1 MILIDLIFRKK
12 ILRNVQ
18 EQLDHFEIYLVNYVS
33 SVQFQHAKVV
43 YLDKVNYF
51 VNGNLL
57 YLVCNY
63 LFLPFQNYRH
73 HLEHESKQ
81 SEKNDIQPA
90 TTNGSVNEEN
100 SKT

>member
-1 MILIDLIFRKK
+1 
-12 ILRNVQ
+12 
-18 EQLDHFEIYLVNYVS
+18 
-33 SVQFQHAKVV
+33 
-43 YLDKVNYF
+43 VNYF